1 MANTTTQ
8 FTIKING
15 TEQLVTLDNLI
26 NQNATSLGELKDQQN
41 ALQQAFDQADYG
53 SAAFNQLQS
62 ELRGVNTQIK
72 VIDESVA
79 DLTIGE
85 KFEGVGRIAGAVGG
99 AFAFATVSVQAF
111 GEENSKTA
119 EELQKLETQISAII
133 QGQQALTGIIDA
145 FGSKNKI
152 VAATLN
158 LLSKGFNAVGISAK
172 GAGFAIRGAL
182 IATGIGV
189 LVAGVSFLIANFDD
203 IKSAGAGIF
212 KAWQPFFDGVRNFA
226 STLTF
231 GLIDSANVAKIKSQ
245 ADDISESITK
255 SQEKSSKEL
264 DAINTKFELRQINS
278 LQKAQEVFNAI
289 TNNVDSLKA
298 KNIKLL
304 DTLLNDKD
312 VKDFE
317 DKVQEVIEYFS
328 QNVINDD
335 ALQKQQIKKVIQIKA
350 LLKDV
355 QNERNKLNTLVQSG
369 LITDTDLK
377 KLDTIK
383 KKNEDILKIYNSL
396 LLNTQDILAG
406 GSVLFNN
413 VPVIE
418 NAKIQQNILLTQKG
432 ITTQIEEQNKAKKAS
447 IDKSDIEIQ
456 QANALAQTQKE
467 ILNLQQQIN
476 QEQNKRSEDNNDL
489 LKQGID
495 LILSFGNALKS
506 PEFTKDLPVFKNFKE
521 QLQFISKNLKGTF
534 KGIFDDILK
543 QSPET
548 IVSVETLTKAIKA
561 FGEEKIRTSTLN
573 RQTAITNL
581 QAEIDL
587 NKELIKNSTD
597 KNFIDVTNK
606 KNELIKEQIKTLRD
620 SAQKTKDEILG
631 ATQVLI
637 SSITRTVDAAKFE
650 DQARQLEKAKKAF
663 EDYKNGLQLTV
674 KQSELLF
681 NTFGVSST
689 EAFDKLDEAT
699 KNAVESNLTNKYI
712 EQLTKLKE
720 QAKDLAVRFPEVQN
734 AVNQYT
740 DGIDEATQALINNDK
755 ASKERIKSLNEELSL
770 LEKQAKITKNQVV
783 AQRPA
788 GTLKQF
794 EEQKKA
800 INENGKLQKE
810 IITDNFKA
818 ETKGLEDTDIR
829 YKIAIQKRDTLL
841 QEVTDSTIKQ
851 LDDAREAFR
860 KLIINSIGD
869 ILNSVGQV
877 SDALFQAQTEA
888 IDRQITLN
896 QYAIDT
902 LSEQIAAIQEQISFI
917 DEIIN
922 QRKAAIDE
930 LQQAAESSTGGQRE
944 EILKQLDAEV
954 KRTKDLVKEK
964 RALQKQEE
972 NAAKAQQKLEK
983 DSQKLQAQ
991 SIVLQQKQAVAAQI
1005 LGLAQTAVAIATI
1018 AASSARQDFTFG
1030 IATVASIV
1038 AVAGALAINIIGINN
1053 ALKNLNTAE
1062 ANPILGPAEGGFA
1075 SDYQPM
1081 AKGGYTPMK
1090 GKGRDRTGE
1099 DAVGTYMLH
1108 ANEYVVPRWMV
1119 ESAKYG
1125 SMVNEMETA
1134 RKRGFAQGGSPVPLR
1149 QVDVDANQEIS
1160 LLLRAN
1166 LNKPVFVAVTDIN
1179 DGQSRVNVIEN
1190 RARF

>member
-15 TEQLVTLDNLI
+15 TEQLVSLDNLI

-53 SAAFNQLQS
+53 SAAFDQLQS
-62 ELRGVNTQIK
+62 ELRGVNTQLK
-72 VIDESVA
+72 VIDESVS
-79 DLTIGE
+79 DLTLTE
-85 KFEGVGRIAGAVGG
+85 KFEGVGKIVGAVGG
-99 AFAFATVSVQAF
+99 AFAFASVSVQAF
-111 GEENSKTA
+111 GDENSKTA

-158 LLSKGFNAVGISAK
+158 VLSKGFNAVGISAK

-231 GLIDSANVAKIKSQ
+231 GLIDSAASARIKQQ

-255 SQEKSSKEL
+255 TQEKTSKEL
-264 DAINTKFELRQINS
+264 ETINTQFELRQISN
-278 LQKAQEVFNAI
+278 LQKAELSFEALGKKVKSIQQ
-289 TNNVDSLKA
+289 
-298 KNIKLL
+298 KNIG
-304 DTLLNDKD
+304 LLNSIISDKD
-312 VKDFE
+312 VQEFTKRLDAIREGPKGIIESQFAPNSLKDEAKENLKILDELQKRFITLNKERTRLSNIKEFTQADIDAVKKFADEFKKLE
-317 DKVQEVIEYFS
+317 DK
-328 QNVINDD
+328 INDAD
-335 ALQKQQIKKVIQIKA
+335 VISKFN
-350 LLKDV
+350 LFEKSRLSEDFLDR
-355 QNERNKLNTLVQSG
+355 QN
-369 LITDTDLK
+369 
-377 KLDTIK
+377 
-383 KKNEDILKIYNSL
+383 
-396 LLNTQDILAG
+396 
-406 GSVLFNN
+406 
-413 VPVIE
+413 
-418 NAKIQQNILLTQKG
+418 NILLTQKG
-432 ITTQIEEQNKAKKAS
+432 ITAQIDAQNEADKAGLNINDIRIANAKELAQVTKQIADLETQISLQREQ
-447 IDKSDIEIQ
+447 
-456 QANALAQTQKE
+456 
-467 ILNLQQQIN
+467 
-476 QEQNKRSEDNNDL
+476 RSKVNNDL

-521 QLQFISKNLKGTF
+521 QLQFISKNLTGTF
-534 KGIFDDILK
+534 KGIFDDILTK
-543 QSPET
+543 SPEA
-548 IVSVETLTKAIKA
+548 IVDVQTLTKAIKEYS
-561 FGEEKIRTSTLN
+561 GEQVRLSKLENQGRIDVLK
-573 RQTAITNL
+573 
-581 QAEIDL
+581 AEIEL
-587 NKELIKNSTD
+587 NKELLKAETNQKGKDVLIAKNKLLSQ
-597 KNFIDVTNK
+597 
-606 KNELIKEQIKTLRD
+606 QIKTI
-620 SAQKTKDEILG
+620 KFEIESTQASIEL
-631 ATQVLI
+631 ATSQLI
-637 SSITRTVDAAKFE
+637 STIPRTIEAAKFE

-681 NTFGVSST
+681 NTFGVTST

-740 DGIDEATQALINNDK
+740 DAIDESTQALTNNDK
-755 ASKERIKSLNEELSL
+755 VSQERIKSLNEELSL
-770 LEKQAKITKNQVV
+770 LEKQSKITKNQVI

-788 GTLKQF
+788 QNLKQF

-818 ETKGLEDTDIR
+818 ETKGLQDTDVR

-851 LDDAREAFR
+851 LDDARVAFAN
-860 KLIINSIGD
+860 LIINSIGD
-869 ILNSVGQV
+869 IANSVGQV

-902 LSEQIAAIQEQISFI
+902 LSEQIAAIQEQITFV

-922 QRKAAIDE
+922 KRKAAIDE
-930 LQQAAESSTGGQRE
+930 LQQAAETSTGGQRE

-964 RALQKQEE
+964 KALQKQEE
-972 NAAKAQQKLEK
+972 NAIKAQQKLEK
-983 DSQKLQAQ
+983 DNQKLALE
-991 SIVLQQKQAVAAQI
+991 SIVIQQRQAVAAQI
-1005 LGLAQTAVAIATI
+1005 LGLAQTGVAIATI

-1030 IATVASIV
+1030 IATVASII
-1038 AVAGALAINIIGINN
+1038 AVTAALTANIVGINN
-1053 ALKNLNTAE
+1053 ALKNLRAAE
-1062 ANPILGPAEGGFA
+1062 ANAGGAKGGFP
-1075 SDYQPM
+1075 DGFEPM

-1125 SMVNEMETA
+1125 SMVNDMETA
-1134 RKRGFAQGGSPVPLR
+1134 RKRGFAEGGSPVPLR
-1149 QVDVDANQEIS
+1149 QINVDANQEMS